1 MQSIYVYHGVPV
13 NCRQTFTSQIKD
25 LISDKFKDKVGFKRA
40 LGIHGAGNILHS
52 TDVNPLDYSLATI
65 CGDSLRDDDIT
76 KAFAKMIHRK
86 IERKKSCDDDQ
97 RTSHVSF
104 ENLVYQLDEYEPMK
118 EIYNVIAMSLNPSCK
133 KK

>member
-1 MQSIYVYHGVPV
+1 M
-13 NCRQTFTSQIKD
+13 
-25 LISDKFKDKVGFKRA
+25 
-40 LGIHGAGNILHS
+40 GIHGAGNILHS

-65 CGDSLRDDDIT
+65 RGDGLRDDDIT

-86 IERKKSCDDDQ
+86 IERKKSSDDDQ

-104 ENLVYQLDEYEPMK
+104 ENLVDQLDEYEPMK

-133 KK
+133 KMIMALPSFLLCKEIKFGLFQDIGNSF